1 MFHIHRG
8 PKMARRKSPL
18 AGTKKVFGLQSS
30 RLFMDARCRQCRDK
44 YPARSVL
51 NDPRPQLTTAGS
63 LHHQMLYIHYMGRV
77 SLNMRSCDPMPC
89 LLGVSV
95 PKYEGELGHCV
106 IFLRDFAIFL
116 KVQSPPKQIC
126 LRPNCLIDTYFS
138 IVFFNLVIGLLNLIH
153 A

>member
-8 PKMARRKSPL
+8 PKLARRKSPL
-18 AGTKKVFGLQSS
+18 AGTKKVFGLQSA

-44 YPARSVL
+44 YPGRSVP

-63 LHHQMLYIHYMGRV
+63 LYHQLHYMGRV
-77 SLNMRSCDPMPC
+77 SLNTRSCDPMPS

-126 LRPNCLIDTYFS
+126 LRPNCLIVT
-138 IVFFNLVIGLLNLIH
+138 
-153 A
+153 